1 MFKKDQQ
8 VRHINRST
16 VAKKTR
22 HVCKCDAS
30 QHGLKGIVRISMLFV
45 SAEDF
50 EHVPDELNKVLLWYA
65 YVGSIDGC
73 LQDTPEDF
81 GEVFFVQCSLFTD
94 GNTPDSRPVYG
105 CRGKIYDVQYCAPFC
120 GFLKMGHVHQQRIE
134 AEALRFGDA
143 SIRDSALLRV
153 VT

>member
-50 EHVPDELNKVLLWYA
+50 EHVPDELNK
-65 YVGSIDGC
+65 
-73 LQDTPEDF
+73 DTPEDF